1 MILQTSVL
9 ISGEETPDLNDVPPA
24 GAVHEQAG
32 LLDQLVRPRPGEL
45 RHLALDQSE
54 VSMEHSINQSELT
67 GLLSL

>member
-1 MILQTSVL
+1 MERLL
-9 ISGEETPDLNDVPPA
+9 TPDLNDVPPA
-24 GAVHEQAG
+24 GAVYEQAG